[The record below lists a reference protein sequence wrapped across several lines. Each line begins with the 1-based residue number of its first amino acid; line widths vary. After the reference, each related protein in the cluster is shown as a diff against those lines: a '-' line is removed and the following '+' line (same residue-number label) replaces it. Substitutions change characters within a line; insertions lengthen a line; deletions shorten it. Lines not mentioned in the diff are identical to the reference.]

1 MKTEV
6 AAAKSKPPERET
18 GRALLSLEVG
28 KSPWRNI
35 PGFISA
41 DNFLVNHSICQGSP
55 RVAGQMQGI
64 EVIQIGGSALLVFG
78 ESTKEHL
85 LRDTEDRRI
94 DVSTRSVPSDAIGP
108 CCGHPMPT
116 TLLWDCASSLYRLFC
131 HGLPPCKQTW
141 EWKSIMFHQR
151 YIYK

>member
-1 MKTEV
+1 MKTEA

-41 DNFLVNHSICQGSP
+41 DNFLVNHSVCQGSP

-108 CCGHPMPT
+108 CRGHPMPT
-116 TLLWDCASSLYRLFC
+116 TLLGDCASSLHRLFC
-131 HGLPPCKQTW
+131 HVLPPCKQT
-141 EWKSIMFHQR
+141 
-151 YIYK
+151 

>member
-1 MKTEV
+1 MVNFHFARRTASNSGFQAEV

-28 KSPWRNI
+28 NNPRRNI
-35 PGFISA
+35 TGSISA
-41 DNFLVNHSICQGSP
+41 VNHSVGRDSP

-85 LRDTEDRRI
+85 PRDTEDRRM
-94 DVSTRSVPSDAIGP
+94 DVSTRYLSV
-108 CCGHPMPT
+108 
-116 TLLWDCASSLYRLFC
+116 
-131 HGLPPCKQTW
+131 
-141 EWKSIMFHQR
+141 
-151 YIYK
+151 